1 LYASLRFSGFQKFHE
16 EGGEIIM
23 GAFYFRSYNRI
34 IGKASDV
41 RELAREMSRLDW
53 ENPAAVVYHL
63 KQGHIAVWL
72 ESIGEKELADEL
84 RNVTTI
90 GEARTRIEKRLERSV
105 MVQRM
110 QTGRMH

>member
-1 LYASLRFSGFQKFHE
+1 
-16 EGGEIIM
+16 M

-34 IGKASDV
+34 IGRASDV

-53 ENPAAVVYHL
+53 ENPGAVVYHL
-63 KQGHIAVWL
+63 KQGHIAGWL

-90 GEARTRIEKRLERSV
+90 SEARRKIEKSVERSV
-105 MVQRM
+105 IVHTM
-110 QTGRMH
+110 QVGRMH